1 MKIIKIDP
9 QIPRDIRY
17 ATSNNFTGVPVYS
30 IAECYLEEVA
40 AVALQVAQK
49 EFISLG
55 FSLKVY
61 DGYRPLSVQKIFW
74 ELLPDETYVAN
85 PSKGSRHNRGCAI
98 DVTLIDLKTGKEL
111 DMGTDFDD
119 FSEKAHRNYQDIA
132 EIVRQNRLLL
142 ETIMHKHGF
151 IGWHAEWWHF
161 DYKDWENYP
170 VRDISFEE
178 LEQK

>member
-1 MKIIKIDP
+1 MKIIEIDP
-9 QIPRDIRY
+9 TIIRDIRY

-30 IAECYLEEVA
+30 IAECFLEEVA
-40 AVALQVAQK
+40 ARALHAAQQ
-49 EFISLG
+49 EFMAHGL
-55 FSLKVY
+55 SLKVF

-74 ELLPDETYVAN
+74 NLVPDETYVAN

-119 FSEKAHRNYQDIA
+119 FSEKAHRDYQRISETA
-132 EIVRQNRLLL
+132 SKNRMLL
-142 ETIMHKHGF
+142 ESIMQKHGF

-161 DYKDWENYP
+161 DYKDWEKYH
-170 VRDISFEE
+170 VRDISFED
-178 LEQK
+178 LLK

>member
-9 QIPRDIRY
+9 TIPRDIRY
-17 ATSNNFTGVPVYS
+17 ATANNFAGMPVYS
-30 IAECYLEEVA
+30 IAECFLEEVA
-40 AVALQVAQK
+40 AHALMAAQQ
-49 EFISLG
+49 EFIALG
-55 FSLKVY
+55 LSLKVF

-74 ELLPDETYVAN
+74 NLLPNETYVAN

-119 FSEKAHRNYQDIA
+119 FSQKAHRNYLNFSNTVL
-132 EIVRQNRLLL
+132 ENRALL
-142 ETIMHKHGF
+142 EQIMHRNGF

-161 DYKDWENYP
+161 DYKDWEQYP
-170 VRDISFEE
+170 IRDVSFEE
-178 LEQK
+178 LLDQ